1 MQKEQI
7 ITKLKECGLVAVIRA
22 KNTEEALKVAD
33 ACVKGGVAGIELT
46 YTVPGVTD
54 IIHRL
59 AEEYKDS
66 TDFIIGA
73 GTVLD
78 SETARIAI
86 LAGAQYIV
94 GPAFD
99 SETVRLCNRYRVPV
113 MPGAMSI
120 REVIMDLEAGVDII
134 KIFPGELFGPKIIKS
149 ILGPLPQAQMMPTGG
164 VSLENVSEWIK
175 AGAVAVGVGG
185 ALIGGAKTGD
195 FQSITDMAKKFLEKI
210 KEARG
215 L

>member
-1 MQKEQI
+1 
-7 ITKLKECGLVAVIRA
+7 
-22 KNTEEALKVAD
+22 
-33 ACVKGGVAGIELT
+33 
-46 YTVPGVTD
+46 
-54 IIHRL
+54 
-59 AEEYKDS
+59 
-66 TDFIIGA
+66 
-73 GTVLD
+73 
-78 SETARIAI
+78 
-86 LAGAQYIV
+86 
-94 GPAFD
+94 
-99 SETVRLCNRYRVPV
+99 

-195 FQSITDMAKKFLEKI
+195 FESITDLAKTFLEKI